1 MIEKRFRESVLK
13 NSLCRKSDRILVAV
27 SGGKDSMALLNLF
40 YENGYTIE
48 VAHFNFKLR
57 EEDSDLDEN
66 LVKSYCKK
74 RNIPLHIGTANTK
87 AFAQQNKL
95 STQMAA
101 RDLRY
106 NWFKKLLAEHEL
118 DCIATAHHLNDN
130 LETLLLNI
138 TKGTGPI
145 GLMGIPVK
153 THQII
158 RPLLD
163 ITSEEITS
171 YLKEKNI
178 EWREDL
184 SNQKDDY
191 ARNRIR
197 NQVIPQLKII
207 NPGLEQTVNVNLSRF
222 KDLSEIFR
230 EKLSDFSNKII
241 EEGKTRKI
249 PLELLT
255 NTTGI
260 ALFLEEYLKDF
271 GFNHQDVN
279 ALLTISHSG
288 KRIVSASH
296 ELTLDRNFWLLEE
309 SHESFEEMLVLKE
322 EGEYNFGE
330 HVFILKI
337 TTDKPDIQELKTP
350 NYAFLD
356 LDKVIWPL
364 QIRIWREQDKFKP
377 FGMNGKSKLVSDYL
391 MDIKQDRAEKRNQL
405 VLEDQNKILWL
416 VGQRTS
422 HEIKLTDYTQKFL
435 VIKFEKRF

>member
-13 NSLCRKSDRILVAV
+13 NSLCRKSDKILVAV

-57 EEDSDLDEN
+57 EKDADLDEN

-87 AFAQQNKL
+87 AFAQENKL

-101 RDLRY
+101 RELRY
-106 NWFKKLLAEHEL
+106 SWFKELLAEHQL

-130 LETLLLNI
+130 LETLLLNV
-138 TKGTGPI
+138 TKGTGPT
-145 GLMGIPVK
+145 GLTGIPVK

-184 SNQKDDY
+184 SNHKDDY

-230 EKLSDFSNKII
+230 EKLLDFSNKII

-260 ALFLEEYLKDF
+260 ALLLEDYLKDF

-279 ALLTISHSG
+279 ALLTVRHSG
-288 KRIVSASH
+288 KKIASASH

-309 SHESFEEMLVLKE
+309 LLEVYVEIVILTG
-322 EGEYNFGE
+322 EGEYSFGE
-330 HVFILKI
+330 YVFSLKI
-337 TTDKPDIQELKTP
+337 TTDKPGIQELKTP

-356 LDKVIWPL
+356 FDKVSWPL
-364 QIRIWREQDKFKP
+364 QIRIWREQDRFKP

-416 VGQRTS
+416 VGHRTS
-422 HEIKLTDYTQKFL
+422 HEIKITDYTQKFL
-435 VIKFEKRF
+435 VIKFEK